1 MIPRATYRLQFHK
14 GFTFAD
20 AEALVPYLARLGI
33 SHLYASPITTA
44 RSGSMHGYDVVD
56 PTRINP
62 ELGGEEAFRSLSVA
76 LRRQGLGIIIDIV
89 PNHMG
94 FAGGA
99 NAWWQDVLAKG
110 EASRYAC
117 FFDID
122 WRRKL
127 LLPLLGESLSAAIE
141 NGVIALEEEDGNF
154 FFTAYGKNRF
164 PVRPE
169 DMAELASGEPDTVLA
184 LYDPAGEA
192 GRTRLRRLLGRQH
205 YQLASWRTANDE
217 LNWRRFF
224 TITGLAGLRVEDRGV
239 FEETHALYF
248 RLYGEGLIDGVRI
261 DHIDGLAD
269 PAAYCRRLRARF
281 NTIERPAGAPPGPA
295 YIIAEKILGTHERLP
310 GDWEIDGTSG
320 YDFMEE
326 VAALLHEPEGEA
338 PLTALWTEICG
349 RDASFEAEEL
359 RARQETLAW
368 KFEGQLRGCVD
379 AFSALADTAREAEDI
394 TSGMLRRAIE
404 RLLWVFPVYRTY
416 GTGTS
421 APDTDTEIR
430 TAIRKRVAPLVPP
443 GEAPV
448 TDLILAWLAGEGPGD
463 PAGAKEAVRR
473 FQQLSA
479 PIAAKAVEDKVF
491 YRYGRLLSRNDVGF
505 DAARFASP
513 IADFHTASAR
523 RAAAFPHAM
532 LATATH
538 DHKRGEDVRTRL
550 AVLSEVPEEWRKRVG
565 RWQVM
570 NRGLTADIDPADIYM
585 LYQTLFGTWPTD
597 LVASDAGG
605 LAALSERIAAWQ
617 KKALREAELRSSW
630 EAPDES
636 YERRCLDLTKALLNP
651 ARAAGFL
658 SDLADFV
665 GWTEPAVQANS
676 LVQAALRCLVPGVPD
691 LYQGAELPDLS
702 LVDPDNRRPVDY
714 DLRRNLLAGE
724 DVEASEWARM
734 KFALIARLL
743 DHRRN
748 HPQLFANGTYE
759 PVAVRGVR
767 GKHIL
772 AFRRRTD
779 EEELVCAV
787 ALRCAGALVGGKTI
801 APPAHWWGDTALD
814 ISADALADGRAAK
827 LFADGPVF
835 VSVGQV

>member
-122 WRRKL
+122 WQRKL
-127 LLPLLGESLSAAIE
+127 LLPLLGEPLFAAIE

-164 PVRPE
+164 PVRP
-169 DMAELASGEPDTVLA
+169 DDKAELASGEAGAVLA
-184 LYDPAGEA
+184 LYDPTEEA
-192 GRTRLRRLLGRQH
+192 GRARLHRLLGRQH
-205 YQLASWRTANDE
+205 YRLASWRTANDE

-224 TITGLAGLRVEDRGV
+224 TITGLAALRIEDREV

-269 PAAYCRRLRARF
+269 PAAYCRRLRVRF
-281 NTIERPAGAPPGPA
+281 NTIERPADAPPGPV
-295 YIIAEKILGTHERLP
+295 YIVAEKILGTHERLP

-338 PLTALWTEICG
+338 PLTALWTETSG

-368 KFEGQLRGCVD
+368 KFEGQLRGCID
-379 AFSALADTAREAEDI
+379 AFRALADTAREAEDI

-430 TAIRKRVAPLVPP
+430 TAARKRVTPLVPP

-463 PAGAKEAVRR
+463 PACAKEAVRR

-479 PIAAKAVEDKVF
+479 PIAAKAVEDKAF

-513 IADFHTASAR
+513 IADFHAASAR

-538 DHKRGEDVRTRL
+538 DHKRGEDVRARL
-550 AVLSEVPEEWRKRVG
+550 AVLSEVPEEWRRRVE

-605 LAALSERIAAWQ
+605 LAALSGRIAAWQ

-630 EAPDES
+630 EAPDED
-636 YERRCLDLTKALLNP
+636 YERRCLDLTKALLDP

-658 SDLADFV
+658 SDLTDFV
-665 GWTEPAVQANS
+665 GWTEPAAQANS

-724 DVEASEWARM
+724 GVEASEWARM

-767 GKHIL
+767 GRHIL

-787 ALRCAGALVGGKTI
+787 ALRCAAALVGGKTV
-801 APPAHWWGDTALD
+801 APPAHWWGDTTLD
-814 ISADALADGRAAK
+814 VSTDALADGRAST
-827 LFADGPVF
+827 LFTDGPVF
-835 VSVGQV
+835 VSISQV